1 MKPVLS
7 YCTARAF
14 SMGLLP
20 MAHMSPPQ
28 AVAENDNDKLLPLP
42 GEGLASRERIRR
54 PHTAIPVSEHPPS
67 CMDNAR
73 QRSLYRTL
81 RGMKRLPVVLQRPR

>member
-14 SMGLLP
+14 LMNLLP
-20 MAHMSPPQ
+20 MVHMRPPR

-42 GEGLASRERIRR
+42 NVWG
-54 PHTAIPVSEHPPS
+54 
-67 CMDNAR
+67 
-73 QRSLYRTL
+73 
-81 RGMKRLPVVLQRPR
+81 